1 VISVPAAGLAIR
13 DLVVDVLVT
22 PEEWAAELR
31 QEARDGLTA
40 SPKRLSPTWLYD
52 DVGCALFERITRLPE
67 YYPTRRERSILRRHA
82 AEVAGLSGAD
92 TLVEIGSGASDKTR
106 LLLDAL
112 FATGHLTRF
121 VPFDIALP
129 TLTGAARSVASA
141 YAGVTVHAV
150 AGDFRRHVG
159 AIPTRGRRMFAFLGG
174 TIGNLVPAARRSF
187 LRDLAAAMA
196 PGDTFLVGTD
206 LVKDRDRLVAAYD
219 DAAGVTAAFDKNVL
233 VVLNRELGADFD
245 PDGFDHVARFDEGH
259 EWIEMRLRARS
270 AQTVTVRELGLVAGF
285 EAGED
290 LITEVSTK
298 FRIAGLR
305 NELASAALEPVTT
318 WTDPDGDFALTLAVR
333 R

>member
-1 VISVPAAGLAIR
+1 MPSSGLATR
-13 DLVVDVLVT
+13 DLVVDVLIT
-22 PEEWAAELR
+22 PDAWAAELR
-31 QEARDGLTA
+31 REALDGLTA
-40 SPKRLSPTWLYD
+40 SPKWLSPTWLYD
-52 DVGCALFERITRLPE
+52 DVGSVLFERITSLPE
-67 YYPTRRERSILRRHA
+67 YYPTRRERLILRRHA
-82 AEVAGLSGAD
+82 ADIAGLSGAD
-92 TLVEIGSGASDKTR
+92 TLVEIGSGVSDKTR

-112 FATGHLTRF
+112 AATGHLARF

-129 TLTGAARSVASA
+129 ALTGAARSVASA
-141 YAGVTVHAV
+141 YAGVEVHAV

-159 AIPTRGRRMFAFLGG
+159 AIPAGGRRLFAFLGG
-174 TIGNLVPAARRSF
+174 TIGNLVPAARASF

-206 LVKDRDRLVAAYD
+206 LVKDRGRLVAAYD

-245 PDGFDHVARFDEGH
+245 PERFDHVARFDEGH

-270 AQTVTVRELGLVAGF
+270 AQAVTVRDLGLVARF
-285 EAGED
+285 AAGED
-290 LITEVSTK
+290 LVTEVSTK

-305 NELASAALEPVTT
+305 TELASAALEPVST

>member
-1 VISVPAAGLAIR
+1 MILVPSSGLATR
-13 DLVVDVLVT
+13 DLVVDVLIT
-22 PEEWAAELR
+22 PDAWAAELR

-40 SPKRLSPTWLYD
+40 SPKWLSPTWLYD
-52 DVGCALFERITRLPE
+52 DVGSALFERITWLPE
-67 YYPTRRERSILRRHA
+67 YYPTRRERLILRRHA
-82 AEVAGLSGAD
+82 ADIAGLSGAD
-92 TLVEIGSGASDKTR
+92 TLVEIGSGVSDKTR

-112 FATGHLTRF
+112 AATGHLARF

-129 TLTGAARSVASA
+129 ALTGAARSVASA
-141 YAGVTVHAV
+141 YAGVEVHAV

-159 AIPTRGRRMFAFLGG
+159 AIPTGGRRLFAFLGG
-174 TIGNLVPAARRSF
+174 TIGNLVPAARASF

-206 LVKDRDRLVAAYD
+206 LVKDRGRLVAAYD

-245 PDGFDHVARFDEGH
+245 PECFDHVARF
-259 EWIEMRLRARS
+259 A
-270 AQTVTVRELGLVAGF
+270 
-285 EAGED
+285 AGED
-290 LITEVSTK
+290 LVTEVSTK

-305 NELASAALEPVTT
+305 TELASAALEPVTT